1 MGNTKELSRTR
12 KAALFVVA
20 IAIFTDMLIYGLVV
34 PILPGYASSLGV
46 SQTAIGFLFSS
57 YAITL
62 FIATPIF
69 GLLSDR
75 IGRRGPMLWGLLGL
89 AAATILFSFA
99 NSYMLLI
106 VARALQGVAAAV
118 TWTSGL
124 ALLADLYPPEERGK
138 AMGIALS
145 GQAAGTLLGSTVG
158 GWFYELGGYQ
168 APFLFAA
175 GLALFDGVLRLILLR
190 DIPSSKSEN
199 YLSPFKVMRDR
210 RLLIIA
216 GVVIIGASVPSVLE
230 PTLPIHLQ
238 KHFNITPGY
247 IGLLF
252 AVPTLSYGLLAPV
265 IGTFSIRIGHIK
277 TIIIGLIMVSI
288 SLPLTI
294 LPDTIWIQALAM
306 GLLGISMALVLT
318 PSLPELANVSEQSGV
333 NAYGLTFAIYNT
345 AYSIG
350 MMIGPMISST
360 LTDVFGLKLAYI
372 AVGCIIIFYLPF
384 MRTLIRENKKK
395 DLSVKV

>member
-1 MGNTKELSRTR
+1 MGNTKELNRTR

-89 AAATILFSFA
+89 AAATILFCFA
-99 NSYMLLI
+99 NSYILLI

-145 GQAAGTLLGSTVG
+145 GQAAGTLLGPTVG
-158 GWFYELGGYQ
+158 GWLYELGGYQ

-175 GLALFDGVLRLILLR
+175 GLALFDGVLRLVLLR

>member
-1 MGNTKELSRTR
+1 MANTKELSRTR

-89 AAATILFSFA
+89 AAATILFSIA
-99 NSYMLLI
+99 NSYILLI

-118 TWTSGL
+118 TWTAGL

-145 GQAAGTLLGSTVG
+145 GQAAGTLLGPTVG

>member
-1 MGNTKELSRTR
+1 MENKKELSRTR

-34 PILPGYASSLGV
+34 PILPGYASSLGI

-106 VARALQGVAAAV
+106 VARALQGIAAAV
-118 TWTSGL
+118 TWTAGL
-124 ALLADLYPPEERGK
+124 ALLADLYPPKERGK

-145 GQAAGTLLGSTVG
+145 GQAAGTLLGPTVG

-190 DIPSSKSEN
+190 DIPSRKSEN

-252 AVPTLSYGLLAPV
+252 AVPTLSYGLLAPA
-265 IGTFSIRIGHIK
+265 IGTISTRIGHIK

-288 SLPLTI
+288 SLPLTV
-294 LPDTIWIQALAM
+294 LPDKIWIQVLAM
-306 GLLGISMALVLT
+306 GLLGTSMALVLT

-360 LTDVFGLKLAYI
+360 LTDVFGLKLAYT
-372 AVGCIIIFYLPF
+372 AVGCIIIFYLFF
-384 MRTLIRENKKK
+384 MRTLARMNNKK
-395 DLSVKV
+395 DYSAQI

>member
-1 MGNTKELSRTR
+1 MENKKELSRTR

-89 AAATILFSFA
+89 AAATILFCFA
-99 NSYMLLI
+99 NSYILLI

-145 GQAAGTLLGSTVG
+145 GQAAGTLLGPTVG

-175 GLALFDGVLRLILLR
+175 GLALFDGILRLILLR
-190 DIPSSKSEN
+190 DIPSSKSKN

-216 GVVIIGASVPSVLE
+216 GVVIIGASVPSVIE
-230 PTLPIHLQ
+230 PTLPIHF
-238 KHFNITPGY
+238 KNHFNITPGY

-277 TIIIGLIMVSI
+277 TIFIGLIMVSI
-288 SLPLTI
+288 SLPLTV
-294 LPDTIWIQALAM
+294 LPNTIWIQALAM

-318 PSLPELANVSEQSGV
+318 PSLPQLANVSEQSGV

-350 MMIGPMISST
+350 MMIGPIISST

-372 AVGCIIIFYLPF
+372 AVGFIIIFYLIF
-384 MRTLIRENKKK
+384 MKKVARTNKNI
-395 DLSVKV
+395 DFSVKV